1 MKRSCW
7 LLCRQ
12 IGRAEGHRDSR
23 WKAVV
28 DIQLRDGADLDQ
40 SVSHGRGEKWMHLEY
55 VLEVTEAVIVQ
66 HIFFLLSIE
75 RHFLTPLIWAW
86 PCDMLW

>member
-7 LLCRQ
+7 LLCSQ

-28 DIQLRDGADLDQ
+28 DIQLRDDGDLDK
-40 SVSHGRGEKWMHLEY
+40 SVSHGRREKWMGLDC

-75 RHFLTPLIWAW
+75 RHFLTPL
-86 PCDMLW
+86 MLGLAL